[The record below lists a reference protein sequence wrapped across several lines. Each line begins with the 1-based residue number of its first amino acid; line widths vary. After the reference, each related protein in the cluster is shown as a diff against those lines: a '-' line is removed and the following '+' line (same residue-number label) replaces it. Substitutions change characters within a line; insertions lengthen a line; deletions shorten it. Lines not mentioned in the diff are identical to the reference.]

1 MIERTIIAVV
11 FVIALTAGGSLS
23 AGASPVSAVTATP
36 GKIGSSG
43 AGLQLVHGRRHGR
56 WMRGPH
62 CVRAWHLA
70 GVGTGIIGGAIAG
83 VGIGAAMDG
92 VGAGSGRMGCAAGS
106 DSEHLPDCVVLRG
119 LAGGPTCR

>member
-1 MIERTIIAVV
+1 MGVAM
-11 FVIALTAGGSLS
+11 
-23 AGASPVSAVTATP
+23 
-36 GKIGSSG
+36 G
-43 AGLQLVHGRRHGR
+43 AGCADRIACE
-56 WMRGPH
+56 RGT
-62 CVRAWHLA
+62 LA
-70 GVGTGIIGGAIAG
+70 GVGTGITGGAIAG